1 MESESYL
8 PLILKKTLLKS
19 SRRDF
24 IKNISALGILG
35 ATYPLLS
42 SCVQRSGTKSLNEK
56 ITKIELFRYDINI
69 PRYFSFGTWLNR
81 QHLFMKISAGEHYGW
96 SEIPASRN
104 NPNLKPTTWVNYVKQ
119 FKGLTVVEARNLL
132 ESQQVTGSKTSLK
145 EMEFMDVGLLDLSGR
160 LQNKSVVEMLGL
172 TGREPVPGLF
182 CILDKDENKVREEA
196 EKSIAQNLG
205 HHLKFKMYGDEAVD
219 LKLLKIIRGVIGE
232 DAVLISDVNSG
243 YKSWNSLEELAN
255 ILNIFKAN
263 GLNAIEDPANMTNQQ
278 WIELQSMVGELS
290 LIPDKPM
297 RPAWKGLK
305 TIKPGMG
312 RIFNLHPSTMGSF
325 KKTVALADKIKAL
338 GATIMI
344 GDDSL
349 VGPACSAWQQIAIG
363 VGASWVE
370 AIEKKEDS
378 KEYLDCIIKSP
389 TQKEPNGYYALN
401 PAPGF
406 GLELDEK
413 RLKHVCEL
421 YIDL

>member
-1 MESESYL
+1 M
-8 PLILKKTLLKS
+8 IT

-24 IKNISALGILG
+24 IKSTSAFSI
-35 ATYPLLS
+35 ASVTYPLLS
-42 SCVQRSGTKSLNEK
+42 SFTDKNDAKYLNEK

-104 NPNLKPTTWVNYVKQ
+104 NPNLNPTTWVNYVKQ
-119 FKGLTVVEARNLL
+119 FKGLTVVEAQNLL
-132 ESQQVTGSKTSLK
+132 ESQQVEGSKTSLK
-145 EMEFMDVGLLDLSGR
+145 EMEFMDLGLLDLSGR
-160 LQNKSVVEMLGL
+160 LQNKSVLQMLSL
-172 TGREPVPGLF
+172 SGRKPVPGLY
-182 CILDKDENKVREEA
+182 CILDKDEKKVREEA

-219 LKLLKIIRGVIGE
+219 LKLLKIIRNILGE
-232 DAVLISDVNSG
+232 NAVVISDVNSG
-243 YKSWNSLEELAN
+243 YKKWNSLQELAD
-255 ILNIFKAN
+255 ILNVFKSN

-305 TIKPGMG
+305 TIAPGMG

-325 KKTVALADKIKAL
+325 KKTVELANKVKTLNAKL
-338 GATIMI
+338 MI

-378 KEYLDCIIKSP
+378 KGYLDCVLKSP
-389 TQKEPNGYYALN
+389 TKKEPNGYYALN

-413 RLKHVCEL
+413 RLKYVCKL
-421 YIDL
+421 YIDV